1 MTEFLRVGLAQVN
14 PKVGDLEGNARL
26 IIEAAAS
33 AAEQS
38 CDVVVMPEM
47 ALTGYPPEDLLLSDA
62 FTDASMDVLASLAGD
77 LEGPVAIVGC
87 VERRSEGLFN
97 SLAIISDRRVTGFA
111 RKCRLPN
118 YGVFDER
125 RYFSASPSGTI
136 FELGGVKVALSICE
150 DIWFPGEPTA
160 AAVAAGARLVI
171 NSSASPFHAGKGR
184 ERARMLSERAV
195 EHGIPIAYCALVG
208 GQDELVFDGQSLVV
222 DSAGRLIGRAGQFQ
236 SDLLVVDVPLA
247 EGRSPEETGL
257 APVARIGRAGS
268 VRTTAT
274 AAEVLAPE
282 LDSIHEVESAL
293 QLGLRDYVGKNGF
306 NGVVLGVSGGIDSAV
321 ALTLAVDALGADRV
335 RGVVM
340 PSPWSSDETQSDARL
355 ICSNLGVE
363 AFDVPIEL
371 AMGAYAESLASVPS
385 GPGDALADENIQA
398 RIRGNLLMAL
408 SNRHG
413 WLVVTTGNKSE
424 LAVGY
429 STLYGDAAGG
439 FGLLK
444 DVPKGTVYD
453 LARLRNA
460 RSDSPIPTSII
471 ERAPSAELRPGQRD
485 EDSLPA
491 YPILDEILRL
501 YVEERCD
508 LDEIANRGLDRETV
522 EQVLRLVDRAEYKR
536 RQYPPG
542 VKITP
547 LAFGRDRR
555 MPMTNGFRG

>member
-1 MTEFLRVGLAQVN
+1 
-14 PKVGDLEGNARL
+14 
-26 IIEAAAS
+26 
-33 AAEQS
+33 
-38 CDVVVMPEM
+38 M
-47 ALTGYPPEDLLLSDA
+47 ALTGYPPEDLLLSEA
-62 FTDASMDVLASLAGD
+62 FVTATSESLQRLASTID
-77 LEGPVAIVGC
+77 GPTAIIGC
-87 VERRSEGLFN
+87 VEARPEGLFN
-97 SLAIISDRRVTGFA
+97 SLAIVANRSVAGFA

-118 YGVFDER
+118 YGVFDEQ
-125 RYFSASPSGTI
+125 RYFTPAAAGTI
-136 FELGGVKVALSICE
+136 FELNGVTIGLSICE
-150 DIWFPGEPTA
+150 DIWFAGEPSASA
-160 AAVAAGARLVI
+160 AASGARLLV
-171 NSSASPFHAGKGR
+171 NASASPFHAGKGQ
-184 ERARMLSERAV
+184 ERSLMLAERAV
-195 EHGIPIAYCALVG
+195 EHGLPIVYSALVG
-208 GQDELVFDGQSLVV
+208 GQDELVFDGQSLAV
-222 DSAGRLIGRAGQFQ
+222 DASGRLIGRAAQFEP
-236 SDLLVVDVPLA
+236 DLLVVDVPL
-247 EGRSPEETGL
+247 PEPQPVREPRL
-257 APVARIGRAGS
+257 APVASVTAPRGAAAFEPTTTTPPPALDRIEEIEA
-268 VRTTAT
+268 
-274 AAEVLAPE
+274 
-282 LDSIHEVESAL
+282 AL
-293 QLGLRDYVGKNGF
+293 QLGLHDYVAKNNF
-306 NGVVLGVSGGIDSAV
+306 SGVVLGVSGGIDSAV
-321 ALTLAVDALGADRV
+321 ALTLACDSLGADRV

-355 ICSNLGVE
+355 ICSNLNVQALE
-363 AFDVPIEL
+363 LPIEL
-371 AMGAYAESLASVPS
+371 AMESYSGILAAAPS

-439 FGLLK
+439 FGILK
-444 DVPKGTVYD
+444 DVPKGTVYE

-460 RSDSPIPTSII
+460 RGDSPIPLSII
-471 ERAPSAELRPGQRD
+471 DRAPSAELRPGQRD

-508 LDEIANRGLDRETV
+508 SDEIANRGLDHETV